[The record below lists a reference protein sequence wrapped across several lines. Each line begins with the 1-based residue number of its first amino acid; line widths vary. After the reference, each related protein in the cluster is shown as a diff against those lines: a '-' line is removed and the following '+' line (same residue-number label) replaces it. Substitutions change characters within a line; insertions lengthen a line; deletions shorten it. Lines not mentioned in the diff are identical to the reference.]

1 MPRTEIYIDNQLINQ
16 VEGAQP
22 MALTLRLDA
31 QEAPGQIS
39 GYFAK
44 RPITIPADKQT
55 LAVFGDWIDGDP
67 NLAVLNRKPCR
78 IDVDGVSVFRG
89 VAQLDSVFAGNGSH
103 RRNARRM
110 EAVLTANNA
119 AWFGQM
125 KTILVKDIVSTY
137 IAAGTIWND
146 TFVAANDNKVPS
158 SSAWCLFLGKVK
170 DWSNTDTIEYT
181 DLTFGVFITQ
191 LITKAFNLCG
201 YAVDSTWFTHAEV
214 QRYIL
219 PLPSRPFPVEFG
231 AGYELRV
238 KDAANTQTFAS
249 LYPTYEKVIMAA
261 DQEFFDP
268 GTLFD
273 LGNSEYDVPFT
284 GEYEITYGGKADGN
298 DFFRVANI
306 ANTVFTPALIA
317 AGTND
322 YIEATETIFLY
333 KGDKMSL
340 YFATDDGITKTPG
353 IFTFLIRPVFN
364 FKAGYEINLGVLT
377 PDTWNMADLLLGFTR
392 AFNLQLSTNLDTGR
406 VRIEPQDGYYIGSTF
421 YEGFY
426 QDTTRVD
433 FTTKIDLSKEAEHK
447 ANNEQALK
455 LRLQWATDS
464 GDANAEQVDRNSL
477 LPSFSAAY
485 NYPTDRFED
494 GENVVTIPFFS
505 KSIMYNANEIRHPVF
520 GGAKTPLLPILQ
532 LTLLDTDPVAEG
544 EDTGPRILYYAGRRA
559 GLDGY
564 VARGLGSPYDYPAAW
579 FFNYNDAAGSSPSLS
594 FSDETPNAYGS
605 ATLGLASRYWLQRIG
620 RTEWGETVKEWVFWK
635 TTDILNL
642 DFRKKLLIDGRIYIL
657 KEIDGYLPG
666 YTGSRK
672 TVLEADYIL
681 PASRVSAL
689 ENTNIQGL
697 FR

>member
-67 NLAVLNRKPCR
+67 NLTVLNRKPCR

-146 TFVAANDNKVPS
+146 TFVAANDNKAPS

-170 DWSNTDTIEYT
+170 DWSNADTIEYT

-201 YAVDSTWFTHAEV
+201 YAVDSTWFSHDEI

-231 AGYELRV
+231 AAWELRI
-238 KDAANTQTFAS
+238 KDNTNPQIIVPAATPTIIILDAS
-249 LYPTYEKVIMAA
+249 QEYRDPSALY
-261 DQEFFDP
+261 DF
-268 GTLFD
+268 GT
-273 LGNSEYDVPFT
+273 GEYTVQYT
-284 GEYEITYGGKADGN
+284 GEYEITYGGINTGGDFYYVADN
-298 DFFRVANI
+298 P
-306 ANTVFTPALIA
+306 TTYSTTPITGAS
-317 AGTND
+317 GE
-322 YIEATETIFLY
+322 YIEATETIFLNT
-333 KGDKMSL
+333 GDKVALWFIGAAPNSAPAVFTL
-340 YFATDDGITKTPG
+340 IITPK
-353 IFTFLIRPVFN
+353 FS
-364 FKAGYEINLGVLT
+364 FKAGYEIGLGVLT

-406 VRIEPQDGYYIGSTF
+406 VRIEPQDGYYIGGTY

-426 QDTTRVD
+426 QDSTRVD
-433 FTTKIDLSKEAEHK
+433 FTTKIDLGKEAEHK

-672 TVLEADYIL
+672 TILEADYIL
-681 PASRVSAL
+681 PASRASAL

-697 FR
+697 LR